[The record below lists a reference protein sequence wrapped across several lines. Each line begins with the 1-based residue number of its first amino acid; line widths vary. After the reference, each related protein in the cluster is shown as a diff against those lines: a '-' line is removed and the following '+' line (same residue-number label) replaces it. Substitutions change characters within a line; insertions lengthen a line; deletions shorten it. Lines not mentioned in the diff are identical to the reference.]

1 MILFTWSS
9 NTRKCLPLLI
19 DFTRSWP
26 WRPAW
31 LLQRWRFQAVLDS
44 AVKKFDRT
52 KIIFQWLRGGEV
64 DKNRGF
70 IKYASLSTV
79 GSQWMTSPHLTE
91 QAGGG
96 VLKLKIIIL
105 NIKLFIIPFYHCW
118 MSRRTVTPKLC
129 PWSSVHHLALET
141 FHLAGHDMCHEPP
154 CAETFIPFCL
164 F

>member
-1 MILFTWSS
+1 
-9 NTRKCLPLLI
+9 
-19 DFTRSWP
+19 
-26 WRPAW
+26 
-31 LLQRWRFQAVLDS
+31 
-44 AVKKFDRT
+44 
-52 KIIFQWLRGGEV
+52 
-64 DKNRGF
+64 
-70 IKYASLSTV
+70 
-79 GSQWMTSPHLTE
+79 MTSPHLTE

-105 NIKLFIIPFYHCW
+105 NIKLFIIPENSSECALHTFCHCW

-129 PWSSVHHLALET
+129 PGSSVHHLALET